1 MMKKL
6 ILALL
11 LIPAL
16 AKAQNTELP
25 LVNGEVTFEKVI
37 NVADATKDQIYGFA
51 DGWYR
56 TYANNYYSTRKVD
69 NKSAGQLAI
78 KSKAKAKSKGLL
90 GADKEW
96 EIEYLVT
103 FLIKDGRTKVTLNG
117 IVLTDLSI
125 KNGSTSLDPKVNL
138 IETNDKAKN
147 GKKEAV
153 KIVEMLNTEMGN
165 LFAGIEKALTANNF

>member
-1 MMKKL
+1 MKKL

-16 AKAQNTELP
+16 VKAQNAELP

-78 KSKAKAKSKGLL
+78 KSKTKGKSKGLL

-103 FLIKDGRTKVTLNG
+103 FLIKDGKTKVTLNG
-117 IVLTDLSI
+117 IKVTDLSI
-125 KNGSTSLDPKVNL
+125 KSGSTSLDPVVNL
-138 IETNDKAKN
+138 METNDKAKS

-153 KIVEMLNTEMGN
+153 KIVEMINMEMGN

>member
-1 MMKKL
+1 MKKL

-16 AKAQNTELP
+16 VKAQNTELP
-25 LVNGEVTFEKVI
+25 MVNGEVTFEKVI
-37 NVADATKDQIYGFA
+37 NVADATKDQIYGYA

-78 KSKAKAKSKGLL
+78 KSKTKAKYKNWVG
-90 GADKEW
+90 GDTEC

-103 FLIKDGRTKVTLNG
+103 FLIKDGKTKVTMNG
-117 IVLTDLSI
+117 IQVTDLSI
-125 KNGSTSLDPKVNL
+125 KNGKSTSLDPIIDLVK
-138 IETNDKAKN
+138 TNEKAKS

-153 KIVEMLNTEMGN
+153 NIVAMVNTEMGN